1 MIKRPLRLGTRRS
14 LLARAQSS
22 AVALDLERAH
32 PGLKV
37 ELVGIDT
44 RGDRITD
51 VPLSQVDGKEFFTA
65 EIDAALQSGAVDITV
80 HSFKDLS
87 LERPARLHLGAVP
100 LRQNP
105 RDIVYFAPDVAEVL
119 ARGGSLRIGSSS
131 PRRAAFVP
139 SFLERALPGTTVG
152 AAAGAA
158 GTPARPHVELV
169 PLRGNV
175 DSRLRRLREPRGS
188 ERQLDGV
195 ILAFAGVSRL
205 WQDEAVGAGALLRE
219 LLAGLPRMLLPL
231 NACPAAPAQGA
242 LAIECRSDDEATRAL
257 LAAIDDA
264 PTRTAIA
271 AERALLAQRGGGC
284 HQQFGA
290 TQLQL
295 DGLGALLYVRD
306 ADAQGAQPP
315 QLHWQAPAPASAA
328 PPAGDQRRVPRPW
341 DGSAQPAPSIEPIAD
356 AASQCTQALA
366 SAEAA
371 FVAHRRA
378 LPELPAALIN
388 RCPHIWVSGTESWF
402 ALAERGVWV
411 EGCAESLGFSA
422 LCRTLSEPLLDLPP
436 PRDWLALTSAEA
448 VAGWGDVPAL
458 ATYRHGAAPADPVAA
473 SPEGATHLWWHSSV
487 QFDQWRSFVA
497 AEGVV
502 QACGPGK
509 TAEHL
514 RRVGVTELLVFPSVH
529 HWREWLQT

>member
-65 EIDAALQSGAVDITV
+65 EIDAALQSGVVDITV

-119 ARGGSLRIGSSS
+119 VRGGSLRVGSSS

-139 SFLERALPGTTVG
+139 SFLERALPG
-152 AAAGAA
+152 AAAA
-158 GTPARPHVELV
+158 PARPRVELV

-205 WQDEAVGAGALLRE
+205 WQDQAVGAGALLRE
-219 LLAGLPRMLLPL
+219 LLADLPRMLLPL

-242 LAIECRSDDEATRAL
+242 LAIECRSDDEVTRTL

-264 PTRTAIA
+264 PTRVAIA

-315 QLHWQAPAPASAA
+315 QLHWQAPLSASAA
-328 PPAGDQRRVPRPW
+328 RPAGSQRQALRSW
-341 DGSAQPAPSIEPIAD
+341 DGSAQPAPAIEAIAD
-356 AASQCTQALA
+356 AAAQCTQALA

-371 FVAHRRA
+371 FVAHQRA
-378 LPELPAALIN
+378 LPELPATAVN
-388 RCPHIWVSGTESWF
+388 SCPHIWVSGTESWY
-402 ALAERGVWV
+402 ALAARGVWV
-411 EGCAESLGFSA
+411 EGCAESLGFAA
-422 LCRTLSEPLLDLPP
+422 LRRTLSEPLLDLPS

-448 VAGWGDVPAL
+448 AAGWGDVPAL
-458 ATYRHGAAPADPVAA
+458 ATYRHGPTPADTSAA

-487 QFDQWRSFVA
+487 QFDQWRSAVA
-497 AEGVV
+497 AGCV

-514 RRVGVTELLVFPSVH
+514 RRAGVTALLVFPSVR